1 MTEKDKSI
9 LNTIKKLLGIASD
22 YKNFDTDIIINI
34 NTVFMTLHQLGVG
47 PKEGF
52 HIESDK
58 EVWDDYISDENNL
71 DAVRTYVYLKVK
83 LLFDPPLSSTVME
96 SFRQQIQEYEWRLN
110 VQTEEV

>member
-47 PKEGF
+47 PKGGF